1 MSEMNLM
8 PILLLIGIVFLVIF
22 IFSKYIIVVR
32 QQECVIVERLG
43 KFHTILNSGLNIL
56 IPFVDQSRQILWSRN
71 GVITNVDR
79 IDQRE
84 VVIDIPEQ
92 KVITKDNVGIIVDA
106 IIYVQITDVKR
117 AAYEIQSLPWAVA
130 QLTQTTLRSLVG
142 EMDLD
147 HTLSSRD
154 TINSRLKVVLDEATD
169 KWGLKVNR
177 VELKNVSPPPDVQM
191 AMEKQM
197 QAERERRANVL
208 AAEGSKQ
215 SQILNAEGEK
225 RARIEHSEG
234 EKQEKINQALGDKE
248 ATIARAIGQA
258 RAIEDVAAAQAKAI
272 ELVKEA
278 FGSPD
283 VAANYLIAMEY
294 LKRFGE
300 MTQKNTDKVFIPYEA
315 TSVLSSIGAIGDIL
329 NKVTGDSATKLN
341 MPKR

>member
-1 MSEMNLM
+1 MENFNLL
-8 PILLLIGIVFLVIF
+8 PFILFLGIVLLIVF
-22 IFSKYIIVVR
+22 IFKKYIIVIR

-43 KFHTILNSGLNIL
+43 RFHNVLHSGLNVL
-56 IPFVDQSRQILWSRN
+56 IPFVDESRQILWSRN
-71 GVITNVDR
+71 GIITNVDR
-79 IDQRE
+79 VDLRE

-117 AAYEIQSLPWAVA
+117 AAYEIQALPLAVA

-154 TINSRLKVVLDEATD
+154 VINSRLKIVLDEATD

-208 AAEGSKQ
+208 TAEGSKQ

-225 RARIEHSEG
+225 RSRIEHSEG

-258 RAIEDVAAAQAKAI
+258 QAIEDVAAAQAKSIQMIKA
-272 ELVKEA
+272 A
-278 FGSPD
+278 FESPD

-315 TSVLSSIGAIGDIL
+315 TGVLSSLGALSDIMG
-329 NKVTGDSATKLN
+329 KAATNSEKIHS
-341 MPKR
+341 PKR